1 MNRAIELARR
11 AEGRTSPNPIVG
23 AVVVKD
29 GDIIGEG
36 FHRRAGHHH
45 AEIEALGQAGDRAK
59 GATVYVTLEPCC
71 VYGRTPPCTEAL
83 IKAEVDR
90 VVYGVRDP
98 NPEVDGR
105 GHLALELAGIEVLQ
119 GVCEQEAKRLIRAF
133 GKVTREGLPLVT
145 AKFAMS
151 LDGKIATRT
160 GHSKWI
166 SCQES
171 RRFAHQLRHLSDAI
185 VVGAGT
191 VTIDNPRLTTRLEV
205 AEPNHPLRIVVDSR
219 GRCPI
224 ESEVFSAA
232 LAGETV
238 LASTDRIDRGFA
250 ETMGNQGV
258 SVWRLPQ
265 DGQGHV
271 DIEAML
277 KRLAAEGCLTVLVEG
292 GSGLL
297 GSFFERGLVD
307 RALVS
312 VAPKIVGG
320 VDAPG
325 PVGGLGIEHMKDA
338 LEFGETEIEL
348 HGVDLWIRAE
358 QPRRAVSSE

>member
-11 AEGRTSPNPIVG
+11 AEGQTSPNPMVG

-45 AEIEALGQAGDRAK
+45 AEIEALDQAGDRAK
-59 GATVYVTLEPCC
+59 GATIYVTLEPCC
-71 VYGRTPPCTEAL
+71 VYGRTPPCTDAL
-83 IKAEVDR
+83 IKAEIGK

-105 GHLALELAGIEVLQ
+105 GHLALEQAGIEVCQ
-119 GVCEQEAKRLIRAF
+119 GVCEQEAEQLIRAF
-133 GKVTREGLPLVT
+133 AKVTREGLPLVT

-160 GHSKWI
+160 GHSRWI

-171 RRFAHQLRHLSDAI
+171 RRFAHQLRHVSDAI

-205 AEPNHPLRIVVDSR
+205 AEPNHPLRVVIDSR

-224 ESEVFSAA
+224 ESEVFSAS

-238 LASTDRIDRGFA
+238 LASTNQIDRRFA
-250 ETMGNQGV
+250 ETIGDQGV

-265 DGQGHV
+265 DNQGRV
-271 DIEAML
+271 DIAAML
-277 KRLAAEGCLTVLVEG
+277 KRLGEEGCLTVLVEG

-307 RALVS
+307 RALVA
-312 VAPKIVGG
+312 VAPKIIGG

-325 PVGGLGIEHMKDA
+325 PVGGLGIEIMRDA
-338 LEFGETEIEL
+338 LEFGETEIES

-358 QPRRAVSSE
+358 QPRRAVSSK